1 MSQHY
6 DILCKNNCETTDN
19 ILIMPVSVFKVVVME
34 LGGQRKECKENDGK
48 SEKDLTDMSLDSVT
62 TYMEST
68 SRIGYGDLG
77 PTG

>member
-1 MSQHY
+1 
-6 DILCKNNCETTDN
+6 
-19 ILIMPVSVFKVVVME
+19 ME
-34 LGGQRKECKENDGK
+34 LGGQRKQSKENDGK

-77 PTG
+77 PTGWFHELCSVYLHLQPTPIPK

>member
-1 MSQHY
+1 
-6 DILCKNNCETTDN
+6 
-19 ILIMPVSVFKVVVME
+19 MPVSVFKVVVME
-34 LGGQRKECKENDGK
+34 LGGQRKQSKENDGK